1 MYFTNRI
8 HKNSFTYIYF
18 RIYDIAWRSNQ
29 WTIVINWERYHIT
42 SYIHSV
48 FIHMP
53 YIYSSIMRCDF
64 YWYLQKDKNANIK
77 NFFQSNSSMNQR
89 LIEDMFELCII
100 VLDRLYVIRNF
111 WLKFKWIVFYVLS
124 HQLNKDYVLGD
135 ELRGSKINVMS

>member
-1 MYFTNRI
+1 MWKMCCLLWVMYFTNRI

-18 RIYDIAWRSNQ
+18 RLYDIAWRSNQ

-77 NFFQSNSSMNQR
+77 NFFKSNNSMNQR
-89 LIEDMFELCII
+89 LIEDMFKLCII
-100 VLDRLYVIRNF
+100 VVDITALFSVNRIQMIFRYTTR
-111 WLKFKWIVFYVLS
+111 KM
-124 HQLNKDYVLGD
+124 
-135 ELRGSKINVMS
+135 MS

>member
-64 YWYLQKDKNANIK
+64 YWYLQKDKNTNIK
-77 NFFQSNSSMNQR
+77 NFFKSNNSMNQR
-89 LIEDMFELCII
+89 IIEDMFELCII
-100 VLDRLYVIRNF
+100 LVDIAALFSVNRIKWYLDILPGKWWAKQISCNISQTYKIVRNVIA
-111 WLKFKWIVFYVLS
+111 
-124 HQLNKDYVLGD
+124 
-135 ELRGSKINVMS
+135 